1 MKKIISVLAL
11 SAIVTTTVFSGCNI
25 RVNIN
30 ENTPTKPTQA
40 TTSKTEETTS
50 NTQETVAVENT
61 YETIPAPKPIAFD
74 REGLE
79 LLFNEGYTENDLR
92 KKYTFNDKDI
102 NCDANK
108 KYVLDRMCNSVDFFT
123 TLQASYTETKNNN
136 TTWVSY
142 AVDQR
147 VNKAKELVYS
157 IPANKKQ
164 CFPLRYVYADG
175 DYHVKLIFTDE
186 FKTKHTYSFT
196 DSLEKSNQDLLKN
209 IKPLIDKPLA
219 NEFGQDIEA
228 TLNSTAVDNT
238 YFTDYIHYIQVPKR
252 TGYMESHGMEL
263 PLMIRR
269 GDNNIGLITAYDHYL
284 PQYIGLE
291 ALCNNP
297 NWEITKLE
305 SQPNREIIHIAGNYY
320 HQTFEYER
328 NIELAIEKNT
338 GIILSC
344 KQYNTSGKLVEEINC
359 VELIINSDIDESIFD
374 TIDPKDIVDSKQ
386 Q

>member
-1 MKKIISVLAL
+1 
-11 SAIVTTTVFSGCNI
+11 
-25 RVNIN
+25 
-30 ENTPTKPTQA
+30 
-40 TTSKTEETTS
+40 
-50 NTQETVAVENT
+50 
-61 YETIPAPKPIAFD
+61 
-74 REGLE
+74 
-79 LLFNEGYTENDLR
+79 
-92 KKYTFNDKDI
+92 
-102 NCDANK
+102 
-108 KYVLDRMCNSVDFFT
+108 
-123 TLQASYTETKNNN
+123 
-136 TTWVSY
+136 
-142 AVDQR
+142 
-147 VNKAKELVYS
+147 
-157 IPANKKQ
+157 
-164 CFPLRYVYADG
+164 
-175 DYHVKLIFTDE
+175 
-186 FKTKHTYSFT
+186 
-196 DSLEKSNQDLLKN
+196 
-209 IKPLIDKPLA
+209 
-219 NEFGQDIEA
+219 
-228 TLNSTAVDNT
+228 
-238 YFTDYIHYIQVPKR
+238 
-252 TGYMESHGMEL
+252 MESHGMEL